1 MKLEK
6 LFLPLFIFAAVLGVY
21 IFFRKSGGAQ
31 VLTVPSTAASGVSE
45 AQSSQGQV
53 QPMNWTVAAQ
63 PVTVPPVVALSQPYN
78 TNTGGVNNGTPAYL
92 NYNLGSGNLLNSP
105 PPPIPVSDANC
116 GCGSGCGSCANQCG
130 TANSYGDGSGQTQL
144 VTTRK
149 RQNAGADTNQWQP
162 TVIQNLNAYLALE
175 NIDAGT
181 PNVTSWMPGGMIQ

>member
-31 VLTVPSTAASGVSE
+31 TLTVPSTSSSGVPESY
-45 AQSSQGQV
+45 SSQGQV
-53 QPMNWTVAAQ
+53 QPVNYVVAAQ
-63 PVTVPPVVALSQPYN
+63 PVDIPPVIALSQPYN
-78 TNTGGVNNGTPAYL
+78 TNPGGVQNSTPSYL
-92 NYNLGSGNLLNSP
+92 SYNLGPGNLLNS

-130 TANSYGDGSGQTQL
+130 TQNSYTDGGGQTKL

-149 RQNAGADTNQWQP
+149 RQNAGADTDQWQP
-162 TVIQNLNAYLALE
+162 TAIQNLNAYLALE
-175 NIDAGT
+175 NLDAGT
-181 PNVTSWMPGGMIQ
+181 PNTTSWMPGGMIN